1 MSCKLL
7 WASNLLTAA
16 VCLSDFSAAQ
26 ADTRCSADL
35 GRVNNDFC
43 IGDQHRDGA
52 AKLDYAWS
60 VNDEVFDFASKLCLT
75 TGAGAGGRSD
85 MVLALDRSA
94 SLRLPDKQRK
104 KLGSDSISVAT
115 QLIER
120 LRDEAKEKPEEA
132 PKVALLLFAGDDD
145 CREYAGGP
153 IGVSGDFPCLFVP
166 ARSIADAAHVDK
178 LLAMVAAADGQ
189 YAIGERARAG
199 RYGIV
204 TQLMRDDRLGLGAAP
219 QSGLVLFSDGRSYQS
234 DAPYPYLRSAAF
246 ADAQAEVKRDF
257 GDDAMKKT
265 KLVFALSPAPV
276 PLYDAVAY
284 GASYENMCDP
294 GATPPGAEADCNAG
308 VSMSDANTWPT
319 NKVDGAAF
327 ATQLV
332 GILGGVEVVTVTARD
347 DLDKAVDKLRRQ
359 AFLPTP
365 IESASYRVNESDWKA
380 AELSGTLLELSA
392 LPSSEVLRIDILL
405 KSASGEI
412 SIPLQLATTKVPAE
426 PGKELQD
433 REMLCAA
440 EAPVAPATQE
450 PKPDLSNLQG
460 GSASCGTLG
469 DDLGETDRLSTRG
482 AVFAFM
488 LAPVALALL
497 LMRRRRGAAAQALAL
512 AAAGFAASATNAR
525 AAEQAKGLNA
535 LQYRPVVDGVAQTEK
550 ADVLAPGA
558 VNAGIFMDY
567 ANDTVELGG
576 EKNKRLDSVMDD
588 LVTAH
593 AVLNVGLFKRT
604 ALGAHVPYVHKTDVD
619 RSVEGDEVEGG
630 EIGMPADST
639 VFIKVNAVQR
649 GQWSLAL
656 MPLATLPTGR
666 AELLL
671 GDGVAKYGALG
682 ILSGAR
688 GAFRWAFNAGY
699 LQRDKPQ
706 SLTDDRAHPIIVRG
720 QGLVGLGGEYVIN
733 SLVAVGGNFQI
744 KPSAGEGL
752 DAGRAS
758 PAEWMLVGKLK
769 PIHSLETN
777 GGFGTGL
784 GKGYGAPDYRVWAGV
799 AWTPHPSAAR
809 PSLSTAAATAK
820 KRK

>member
-1 MSCKLL
+1 MSRKLI

-16 VCLSDFSAAQ
+16 VCLSSFSAAR
-26 ADTRCSADL
+26 ADSRCTADL

-75 TGAGAGGRSD
+75 TGAGDRSD

-94 SLRLPDKQRK
+94 SLRLPDRQRK
-104 KLGSDSISVAT
+104 KLGADSISVAT

-132 PKVALLLFAGDDD
+132 PKIALLLFAGDGD

-166 ARSIADAAHVDK
+166 ARSIADAAHGDK
-178 LLAMVAAADGQ
+178 LLAMLSAADGQ
-189 YAIGERARAG
+189 YAIGERPKAG
-199 RYGIV
+199 SYGIV
-204 TQLMRDDRLGLGAAP
+204 TQLMRDDRLGLAAAP

-246 ADAQAEVKRDF
+246 SDAQAEVKRDF
-257 GDDAMKKT
+257 GADVMKKT
-265 KLVFALSPAPV
+265 KLLFALSQAPAPF
-276 PLYDAVAY
+276 YDAVTY

-294 GATPPGAEADCNAG
+294 GVTPPGAEADCNAG
-308 VSMSDANTWPT
+308 VSMSDASTWPT

-327 ATQLV
+327 AEQLV
-332 GILGGVEVVTVTARD
+332 GILGGVEVVTVTAKG
-347 DLDKAVDKLRRQ
+347 DLDAAVEKLRLQ
-359 AFLPTP
+359 SSAS
-365 IESASYRVNESDWKA
+365 ISVESASYRINDGEWKA
-380 AELSGTLLELSA
+380 AELSGSLFELSA
-392 LPSSEVLRIDILL
+392 LPSNEALKVDVLL
-405 KSASGEI
+405 KTAAGEI
-412 SIPLQLATTKVPAE
+412 NVPLQLATTKLPE
-426 PGKELQD
+426 ETGKELRD

-440 EAPVAPATQE
+440 TPVSPVIEA
-450 PKPDLSNLQG
+450 PKPDLSHLQG
-460 GSASCGTLG
+460 GAASCGTLG
-469 DDLGETDRLSTRG
+469 DQLGETDNLESRG

-497 LMRRRRGAAAQALAL
+497 LMPRRRGAAAQALAL
-512 AAAGFAASATNAR
+512 AAAGFAASASDAR

-558 VNAGIFMDY
+558 VNAGVFMDY

-576 EKNKRLDSVMDD
+576 EKNKRIDSVMDD

-604 ALGAHVPYVHKTDVD
+604 ALGAHVPYVHKSDVD
-619 RSVEGDEVEGG
+619 RSVEGEEVEGG

-649 GQWSLAL
+649 AQWSLAL
-656 MPLATLPTGR
+656 MPMATLPTGR

-671 GDGVAKYGALG
+671 GDGVAKYGAAG
-682 ILSGAR
+682 IVSGTFE
-688 GAFRWAFNAGY
+688 GFRWALNAGY

-720 QGLVGLGGEYVIN
+720 QGLVGLGGEYAIS
-733 SLVAVGGNFQI
+733 SLVAVGGSFQI

-758 PAEWMLVGKLK
+758 PAEGMLVGKLK
-769 PIHSLETN
+769 PAPSLEAN
-777 GGFGTGL
+777 GGFGAGL
-784 GKGYGAPDYRVWAGV
+784 GQGYGAPDYRVWAGV
-799 AWTPHPSAAR
+799 AWIPHPSAAR
-809 PSLSTAAATAK
+809 PAAFAAGAAA
-820 KRK
+820 KRRK